1 MSLHSLIDINAGY
14 SRLGGSMT
22 GLSSGMYPSSYP
34 STEQNPYPS
43 ISMEN
48 SASAFYG
55 SLVST
60 SPQHLMYLMYLN
72 QDQGLNWDFP
82 ERKLVG
88 IVNLCSFLSYS
99 NLTLHSFPS

>member
-1 MSLHSLIDINAGY
+1 MDINAGY

-82 ERKLVG
+82 VDLGNSDVWGMQYFCRVVSKMVYEHACPV
-88 IVNLCSFLSYS
+88 
-99 NLTLHSFPS
+99 